1 MTDLERALAGEK
13 NLSCADLRD
22 ADLRDAD
29 LSCADL
35 HGADLHGADL
45 KGADLKG
52 ADLHGADLSC
62 ADLKGADLSC
72 ADLRDAD
79 LSDAYLSGADLRY
92 AYLSGADL
100 RYANL
105 SSASLSGAN
114 LTGANLTGANLTGA
128 TLPEGVP
135 AVPDLVVRLVEAV
148 GPSGEHLNMRTWH
161 HPCGTA
167 HCLAG
172 WTVTL
177 SGEAGAALESRFDTN
192 AAAALI
198 WSAST
203 DQPVPSWFASNEAA
217 LADLK
222 KRVST

>member
-1 MTDLERALAGEK
+1 MTDLQRALAGEK
-13 NLSCADLRD
+13 DLRD
-22 ADLRDAD
+22 ADLRFAS
-29 LSCADL
+29 LYRVNL
-35 HGADLHGADL
+35 TGAD
-45 KGADLKG
+45 
-52 ADLHGADLSC
+52 
-62 ADLKGADLSC
+62 
-72 ADLRDAD
+72 
-79 LSDAYLSGADLRY
+79 LSGADLRF
-92 AYLSGADL
+92 
-100 RYANL
+100 
-105 SSASLSGAN
+105 ASLSGAN
-114 LTGANLTGANLTGA
+114 LRGADLSGADLRGADLSRANLRGADLRGAVLSGASLSGANLTGA

-203 DQPVPSWFASNEAA
+203 DQPVPDWFASNEDA

-222 KRVST
+222 KRVPT

>member
-1 MTDLERALAGEK
+1 MTDIERALAGEK
-13 NLSCADLRD
+13 DLR
-22 ADLRDAD
+22 
-29 LSCADL
+29 
-35 HGADLHGADL
+35 GADLTSADL
-45 KGADLKG
+45 T
-52 ADLHGADLSC
+52 S
-62 ADLKGADLSC
+62 
-72 ADLRDAD
+72 
-79 LSDAYLSGADLRY
+79 
-92 AYLSGADL
+92 
-100 RYANL
+100 AN
-105 SSASLSGAN
+105 LSGAN
-114 LTGANLTGANLTGA
+114 LTGADLRGADLRFASLSGANLRGADLSGADLRGADLSRANLRGADLRGAVLSGASLSGANLTGA

>member
-1 MTDLERALAGEK
+1 MTDFERALAGEK
-13 NLSCADLRD
+13 SLREANLCGAI
-22 ADLRDAD
+22 
-29 LSCADL
+29 L

-100 RYANL
+100 RGADLSRANL
-105 SSASLSGAN
+105 RGADLRGAVLSGASLS
-114 LTGANLTGANLTGA
+114 GANLTGA

-148 GPSGEHLNMRTWH
+148 GPSGEHLYMGVWH

>member
-1 MTDLERALAGEK
+1 MTDLQRALAGEK
-13 NLSCADLRD
+13 DLRD
-22 ADLRDAD
+22 ADLRFAS
-29 LSCADL
+29 LYRVNL
-35 HGADLHGADL
+35 RGAD
-45 KGADLKG
+45 
-52 ADLHGADLSC
+52 
-62 ADLKGADLSC
+62 
-72 ADLRDAD
+72 
-79 LSDAYLSGADLRY
+79 LSGADLRG
-92 AYLSGADL
+92 ADLSRANLRGADL
-100 RYANL
+100 RGAVL
-105 SSASLSGAN
+105 SGASLSGAD
-114 LTGANLTGANLTGA
+114 LTGA

-203 DQPVPSWFASNEAA
+203 DQPVPSWFASNEDA

-222 KRVST
+222 KRVPT